1 MLVDGPT
8 QGTSLNVSGFPA
20 TITAGVAGS
29 FTVTAK
35 NADGSHEYQLPGH
48 RPLHQ
53 QRSPGRPAR
62 QLHLHRRRRGR
73 AHLQRHPEDGGQ
85 PVHHRQ

>member
-1 MLVDGPT
+1 MLVDERPRT
-8 QGTSLNVSGFPA
+8 LDVSGFPT

-35 NADGSHEYQLPGH
+35 NADGTTNTSYRGTVHFTK
-48 RPLHQ
+48 

-62 QLHLHRRRRGR
+62 RLHLHRRRRGR
-73 AHLQRHPEDGGQ
+73 PHLQRHSEDGRQ
-85 PVHHRQ
+85 PVHHHH